1 MANFS
6 DIRGLLKIEDEIEA
20 TKTADTNILGTA
32 LADRIMA
39 IIIATILINLIIL
52 MAVTNAPAAENR
64 KSLWSKKRR

>member
-64 KSLWSKKRR
+64 KSL

>member
-1 MANFS
+1 MISLMANFS

-32 LADRIMA
+32 LADRITA

-64 KSLWSKKRR
+64 KSL

>member
-6 DIRGLLKIEDEIEA
+6 DIRGLLKIDDETEA

-39 IIIATILINLIIL
+39 IIIATILITLIIL
-52 MAVTNAPAAENR
+52 MAVTTAPAVENR
-64 KSLWSKKRR
+64 KSL

>member
-1 MANFS
+1 MISLMANFS

-52 MAVTNAPAAENR
+52 MAVTTAPAAENR
-64 KSLWSKKRR
+64 KSL

>member
-1 MANFS
+1 MISLMANFS

-64 KSLWSKKRR
+64 KSL

>member
-1 MANFS
+1 MISLMANFS

-52 MAVTNAPAAENR
+52 MAVTNAPAAVENR
-64 KSLWSKKRR
+64 KSL

>member
-52 MAVTNAPAAENR
+52 MAVTNAPAAVENR
-64 KSLWSKKRR
+64 KSL

>member
-1 MANFS
+1 MISLMANFS
-6 DIRGLLKIEDEIEA
+6 DIRGLLKIEA

-64 KSLWSKKRR
+64 KSL

>member
-1 MANFS
+1 MISLMANFS

-39 IIIATILINLIIL
+39 IVIATILITLIIL

-64 KSLWSKKRR
+64 KSL

>member
-1 MANFS
+1 MISLMVNFS
-6 DIRGLLKIEDEIEA
+6 DIRNLLKIEDEIEA

-52 MAVTNAPAAENR
+52 MAVTTAPAAENR
-64 KSLWSKKRR
+64 KSL

>member
-1 MANFS
+1 MISLMANFS

-39 IIIATILINLIIL
+39 IIIATILITLIIL
-52 MAVTNAPAAENR
+52 MAVTTA
-64 KSLWSKKRR
+64 

>member
-1 MANFS
+1 MISLMANFS

-20 TKTADTNILGTA
+20 TKTADANILGTA

-52 MAVTNAPAAENR
+52 MAVTTAPAAEDR
-64 KSLWSKKRR
+64 KSL

>member
-1 MANFS
+1 MISLMANFS

-52 MAVTNAPAAENR
+52 MAVTTAPAAEDR
-64 KSLWSKKRR
+64 KSL

>member
-6 DIRGLLKIEDEIEA
+6 DIRGLLKIEA
-20 TKTADTNILGTA
+20 AKTADTNILGTA

-52 MAVTNAPAAENR
+52 MAVTNAPAAVENR
-64 KSLWSKKRR
+64 KSL

>member
-1 MANFS
+1 MIILMANFS

-64 KSLWSKKRR
+64 KSL

>member
-6 DIRGLLKIEDEIEA
+6 DIRGLLKIEDETEA

-39 IIIATILINLIIL
+39 IIIATILITPIIL
-52 MAVTNAPAAENR
+52 MAVTTAPAAENT
-64 KSLWSKKRR
+64 KSL